1 MGIVPRVQQLMSMA
15 GSEQRAH
22 ALWEDYVRLAHP
34 EQMGAIYKM
43 FFMAHQSRFAEV
55 FPFTTTA
62 V

>member
-1 MGIVPRVQQLMSMA
+1 MSMA

-22 ALWEDYVRLAHP
+22 ALWEEYVRLAHP